1 MMKTRQNNDVI
12 NRIGVVYIKNDT
24 KLSWLIRLSVD
35 CDENQIGLRC
45 DWSYKYVYAENE
57 T

>member
-24 KLSWLIRLSVD
+24 KLSWLIRLSVN